1 MGLMRTPVFHLAIPV
16 NDLEKARKFYKNVL
30 GATEGR
36 SDDRWVD
43 FNFFGHQLVAHL
55 DDSSVPQSKPAT
67 NLVDGDTVPIPHFGL
82 IVDRTAWE
90 ELLER
95 LDRMQWPFDLPPHIK
110 FKNSSG
116 EQWTMFLSDPSG
128 NTLEFKYFENPDRI
142 FATE

>member
-1 MGLMRTPVFHLAIPV
+1 MRTPVFHLAIPV

-95 LDRMQWPFDLPPHIK
+95 LDRMQWSFDLPPHIK
-110 FKNSSG
+110 FKNSPG

>member
-1 MGLMRTPVFHLAIPV
+1 MRTPEFHLAIPV

-95 LDRMQWPFDLPPHIK
+95 LDRMQWSFDLPPHIK
-110 FKNSSG
+110 FKNSPG